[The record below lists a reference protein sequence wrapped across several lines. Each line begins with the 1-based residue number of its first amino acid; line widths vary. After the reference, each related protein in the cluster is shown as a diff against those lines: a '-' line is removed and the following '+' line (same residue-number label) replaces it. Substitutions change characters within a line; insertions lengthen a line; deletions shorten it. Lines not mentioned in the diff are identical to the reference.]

1 MNIKRFKQIIREELN
16 LMLEETKP
24 TAVDNILRSIGQ
36 TLNQAVTGPIG
47 EKPEKPVDPAVL
59 RAQTGE
65 AGVIDVDEKN
75 RGAIIMGDIAH
86 QKKFGIQPG
95 EHITYRWVGDPKS
108 KHRGRRVFTLGKSKY
123 KNPKK

>member
-16 LMLEETKP
+16 LMLEETNP
-24 TAVDNILRSIGQ
+24 SALDNILRSIGQ
-36 TLNQAVTGPIG
+36 SLSGVVTGPTG
-47 EKPEKPVDPAVL
+47 KKPVDPAVL

-75 RGAIIMGDIAH
+75 KGAIIMGDAAH
-86 QKKFGIQPG
+86 RKKFSLKPG

-108 KHRGRRVFTLGKSKY
+108 KHAGNSKFTLGK
-123 KNPKK
+123 P